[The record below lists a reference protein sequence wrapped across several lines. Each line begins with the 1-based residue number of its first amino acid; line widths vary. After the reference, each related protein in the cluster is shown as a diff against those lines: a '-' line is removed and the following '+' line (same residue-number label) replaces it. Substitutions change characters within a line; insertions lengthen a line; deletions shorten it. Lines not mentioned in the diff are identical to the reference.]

1 MEIDRDRLNKLSNK
15 IIGIGIKVHKEL
27 GPGFLESIYEKAM
40 AYEFNKEGL
49 EFKQQAIIKVNYEK
63 LQLGSQRV
71 DFIVNN
77 EIILELKTISEIMEL
92 HQAQLLSYLK
102 TVNKRLGLVLNFGKK
117 KLEIKRVVN
126 NF

>member
-1 MEIDRDRLNKLSNK
+1 MNREKLNELSNK
-15 IIGIGIKVHKEL
+15 IIGIGIKIHKAL

-40 AYEFNKEGL
+40 VYEFEREHLK
-49 EFKQQAIIKVNYEK
+49 FKQQAVIRVNYRD
-63 LQLGSQRV
+63 LQLGNQRV